1 MSLLRRALDSE
12 IGKSVVLI
20 RYIFWPIAAARYLC
34 KTMIFNCNSD
44 VNEIFFTVFSPLNA
58 IKRKDCINL
67 FIEIACSCIHVTF
80 IFVSFTSTICVQ
92 NNLEFYHSYSWYR
105 TFLIIFPPVFDRNS
119 KVGSPEELFFL
130 TVIWYF
136 PSNIFPVYP
145 CWP

>member
-44 VNEIFFTVFSPLNA
+44 VNEIFFTVFFPPKCHQT
-58 IKRKDCINL
+58 KRLHQPIYWNCMFLHTCNIHFCI
-67 FIEIACSCIHVTF
+67 
-80 IFVSFTSTICVQ
+80 ICVQ